1 MNHSTKVA
9 ITGVQKSFHPRLVKG
24 HKISLSNTEETKTV
38 SLTDEDI
45 SALTIQRAWLS
56 HMDKTIF
63 QLLKHTI
70 CAAEYCVTHEILK
83 NVCPLEAKLVKDPS
97 MTCKVRFRFSG
108 ETFPPFIVFKIFL
121 HTGGHGYKYFSG
133 KNMLKPSSKASTD
146 AFKIMGR
153 KKFYE
158 QIMEDERLSQKFK
171 ITDEIDI
178 VTVQDYM
185 KYSSLLDKT
194 PASSGGRNNCW
205 RRLSLRNIPRTM
217 IMYDIVD
224 YAESGVISNR
234 LKKEMKYLL
243 QRPRTEEMRQNQL
256 RIVSEVRYSSL
267 SSSQR
272 LYRPC
277 QPQSLVKHLGLRSK
291 QAQMK
296 NEKMRKAHEM
306 EKGANTSVGTGPRAG
321 RPDTKEQRTVVFS
334 TPSFDIV
341 KIKELKSDDRL
352 GKNKDEPFAWRQEL
366 YIHRYPPF

>member
-1 MNHSTKVA
+1 
-9 ITGVQKSFHPRLVKG
+9 
-24 HKISLSNTEETKTV
+24 
-38 SLTDEDI
+38 
-45 SALTIQRAWLS
+45 
-56 HMDKTIF
+56 
-63 QLLKHTI
+63 
-70 CAAEYCVTHEILK
+70 
-83 NVCPLEAKLVKDPS
+83 
-97 MTCKVRFRFSG
+97 
-108 ETFPPFIVFKIFL
+108 
-121 HTGGHGYKYFSG
+121 
-133 KNMLKPSSKASTD
+133 
-146 AFKIMGR
+146 MGR